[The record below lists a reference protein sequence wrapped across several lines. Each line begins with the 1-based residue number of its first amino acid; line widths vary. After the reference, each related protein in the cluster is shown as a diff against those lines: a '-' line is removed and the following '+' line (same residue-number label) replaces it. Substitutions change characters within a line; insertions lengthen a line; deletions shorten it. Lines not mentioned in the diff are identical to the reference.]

1 VGGVKLSPGTSVDIA
16 VVLGFRTCAREGKYD
31 PSARLPGKAGGESI
45 VVLGG
50 VTLTLG
56 VSGLPSLSDPGDG
69 GTLARRCSASASA
82 RGFLSPPLSA
92 RSRRNEG
99 SLDAPEEERRCVAG
113 GVLGSSS
120 DAVDAVESELQDPLD
135 PTESSENRFSGVVFL
150 NGEADNGAGVIGSF
164 VIDDKS
170 LIDGFRP
177 RER

>member
-1 VGGVKLSPGTSVDIA
+1 MGGVKLSPGTSVDIA

-31 PSARLPGKAGGESI
+31 PSARLQGKEGGESI

-56 VSGLPSLSDPGDG
+56 VSGLPSLSAPGDG
-69 GTLARRCSASASA
+69 GKLDRRCLASASAS
-82 RGFLSPPLSA
+82 GFLSPPLSA

-99 SLDAPEEERRCVAG
+99 RRDAPEEERRCAAG

-120 DAVDAVESELQDPLD
+120 DAVESELQEPLD
-135 PTESSENRFSGVVFL
+135 PTESRLNRFSGVVFL
-150 NGEADNGAGVIGSF
+150 NGEADNGAGVTGSF
-164 VIDDKS
+164 VIDERS